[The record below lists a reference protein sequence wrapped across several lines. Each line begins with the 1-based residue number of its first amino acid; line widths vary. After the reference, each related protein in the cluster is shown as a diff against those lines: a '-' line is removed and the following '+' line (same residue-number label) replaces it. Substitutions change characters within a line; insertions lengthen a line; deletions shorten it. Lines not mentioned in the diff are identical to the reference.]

1 MGGNFKNIPPTI
13 AEEIKFVQLITQ
25 IEDKLVTFEREIK
38 NPNQI
43 KVSWPDEDGK
53 LMGVLAPIDP
63 GDWPI
68 LGDDIF
74 NASDLI
80 YYLFGQKPLKVP
92 LSDSL
97 VRLGFR
103 DLMWYCNLRQEELAS
118 NFYNLGD
125 DRNYQKMMKSRI
137 VMRFILGLF

>member
-1 MGGNFKNIPPTI
+1 MATGKSTVARLIAFCLGGNFKNIPPTI

-68 LGDDIF
+68 LGGRYVLMQVILFTIF
-74 NASDLI
+74 S
-80 YYLFGQKPLKVP
+80 GQKPLKVP
-92 LSDSL
+92 LSDSP
-97 VRLGFR
+97 
-103 DLMWYCNLRQEELAS
+103 C
-118 NFYNLGD
+118 
-125 DRNYQKMMKSRI
+125 
-137 VMRFILGLF
+137 